1 MQVIFSV
8 LRTNLNYEGDRK
20 MKKVIALLMVIVM
33 TVGMCACGGSSEDEV
48 LKIGVI
54 QLVKHDALDKAYEG
68 FVDGLAELGYVDGEN
83 IEIDYQNASGEQANC
98 LSIAEGMVNDG
109 KDLIFCIA
117 TPAAQAAASKTD
129 SIPILVSAV
138 TDPAGSGLVATN
150 DEPGCNVSGTS
161 DLTPVED
168 QIKMLKQILPDAKKI
183 AVLYASNESNSA
195 IQVEMAEKAAKEV
208 DLEVVKASVSSSN
221 EIQQVV
227 ASLEG
232 KVDAIYTP
240 TDNTVAA
247 AMPTVASVAT
257 PAGIPV
263 ICGEAGMVEAGG
275 VATYALDYYNLGKM
289 TAKQAIK
296 ILVDGEDIS
305 TMPIEYA
312 SGDEL
317 KYTVNK
323 ALADKLGITIP
334 ADILDKATIL
344 E

>member
-1 MQVIFSV
+1 
-8 LRTNLNYEGDRK
+8 
-20 MKKVIALLMVIVM
+20 MKKVIALLMVLVL
-33 TVGMCACGGSSEDEV
+33 TLGMSACGGSSDEDV

-54 QLVKHDALDKAYEG
+54 QLVKHDALDKAYDG
-68 FVDGLAELGYVDGEN
+68 FVDGLEELGYVDGEN

-98 LSIAEGMVNDG
+98 LSIAESMVNDG

-129 SIPILVSAV
+129 TIPILVSAV
-138 TDPAGSGLVATN
+138 TDPAGSGLVADN
-150 DEPGCNVSGTS
+150 NEPGCNVSGTS

-168 QIKMLKQILPDAKKI
+168 QIKLLKEILPDAKKI

-195 IQVEMAEKAAKEV
+195 IQVKMAKDAAKKV
-208 DLEVVKASVSSSN
+208 GLEVVEASVSNSN

-240 TDNTVAA
+240 TDNTIAA
-247 AMPTVASVAT
+247 GMATVSSVAT
-257 PAGIPV
+257 QAGIPV
-263 ICGEAGMVEAGG
+263 ICGEAGMTEAGG
-275 VATYALDYYNLGKM
+275 LATYALDYYNLGKM
-289 TAKQAIK
+289 TAAQAVK
-296 ILVDGEDIS
+296 VLVDGEDIS
-305 TMPIEYA
+305 KMPIEYA

-317 KYTVNK
+317 KYAVNK
-323 ALADKLGITIP
+323 AIADELKITVPESI
-334 ADILDKATIL
+334 ASGATIF